1 MRTAEYVPPEWRYS
15 YPSQSANHA
24 QRTLPC
30 VSVKKV
36 TEIATT
42 PSRRNLLL
50 DLFWTR
56 TGLLLLML
64 LTSGMTLTLSGG
76 MEQGTLRAVVTAI
89 GTGALVSA
97 LVATVQTLLNATTS
111 RRVLVDSLV
120 EESRQAMCA
129 LTDEYRAMN
138 REFFPTHVF
147 EPTTDP
153 DPAFDKL
160 MMADLQN
167 TRQYLFRGFS
177 GRHAAVRLL
186 LAGSVE
192 RELQVIIVDPRDRK
206 SINSRARYLLRQ
218 GNGAAGG
225 YAEIQARLYEEICIG
240 LVGLYA
246 ARGRCTRIDVTVT
259 SSPPVD
265 RFELFDDSIW
275 VALFSDATGASMPY
289 PRTMRFL
296 SSSFVY
302 VMQRSEFVRIS
313 NSRTCLHLSLYP
325 DTDRDEFIALFEKIT
340 GRRLSARRL
349 EALEDAFHC
358 FRRDFV
364 RRVHLD
370 G

>member
-1 MRTAEYVPPEWRYS
+1 
-15 YPSQSANHA
+15 
-24 QRTLPC
+24 
-30 VSVKKV
+30 VKKV

-42 PSRRNLLL
+42 PSRRSLLL
-50 DLFWTR
+50 ELFWTR
-56 TGLLLLML
+56 TGLLLML
-64 LTSGMTLTLSGG
+64 LVSGVTLIVTLTLSGG
-76 MEQGTLRAVVTAI
+76 MEQGTLRTVLTAI
-89 GTGALVSA
+89 GIGALVSV
-97 LVATVQTLLNATTS
+97 LVMIAQTLLTATTS
-111 RRVLVDSLV
+111 RQELVDSLV
-120 EESRQAMCA
+120 EESRQAMRE

-138 REFFPTHVF
+138 SDFFPTHVF

-160 MMADLQN
+160 MMADLEN
-167 TRQYLFRGFS
+167 SRQYLFRGFS

-192 RELQVIIVDPRDRK
+192 RELQVVIVDPRDRD
-206 SINSRARYLLRQ
+206 SINCRARYLLRQ
-218 GNGAAGG
+218 GDGAAGG
-225 YAEIQARLYEEICIG
+225 YAEIRARLYEEICIG
-240 LVGLYA
+240 LVGLYV

-275 VALFSDATGASMPY
+275 VALFSDATSASAPH

-296 SSSFVY
+296 SSSFIY
-302 VMQRSEFVRIS
+302 HMQHNEFVRIS
-313 NSRTCLHLSLYP
+313 NSSTCLHVSLYP

-340 GRRLSARRL
+340 GRRLSVRRL

-358 FRRDFV
+358 FRCEFV
-364 RRVHLD
+364 SRVHLD